1 MNEQLKEKIARIIYT
16 VRLNIM
22 HGFYVNDMEIAQ
34 QILDLPMPD
43 LNCTVGE
50 ALEKV
55 GEMVEV
61 LKTVSQ
67 RWEKDGEEMK
77 EHKYTPYRPKWCNH
91 PPFMGISYCWGLAIS
106 VKEGKLE
113 EFLREKC
120 KDCDFSKFYEKE
132 KK

>member
-55 GEMVEV
+55 GEMVKV
-61 LKTVSQ
+61 LKTIRNVLVIVCGEQ
-67 RWEKDGEEMK
+67 APYIKIALKKIDKALTLKDGRRIGRQE
-77 EHKYTPYRPKWCNH
+77 
-91 PPFMGISYCWGLAIS
+91 
-106 VKEGKLE
+106 
-113 EFLREKC
+113 
-120 KDCDFSKFYEKE
+120 
-132 KK
+132 